1 MKKNQ
6 LFESIKLKEEEI
18 KNEFNNNERIY
29 KLIKIEECFLG
40 IIFQFKMTINTLI
53 TKETY
58 NELIKR
64 ITISLNKTLDLKD
77 ELEAEIFEEHHRFVS
92 SDTDPKLYKNIL
104 EIILEK
110 KD

>member
-18 KNEFNNNERIY
+18 KNEFNNNEKIY

-40 IIFQFKMTINTLI
+40 IIFQFEMTINTLI

-58 NELIKR
+58 KR
-64 ITISLNKTLDLKD
+64 ITISLNKTLSLKD
-77 ELEAEIFEEHHRFVS
+77 ELKAKMFEEHHRFIS

-104 EIILEK
+104 EIILKEE
-110 KD
+110 